1 MNLGKPILIFFLSAA
16 SLAHASSSCT
26 DYQRI
31 FGTLNLK
38 TKTWTTLRVVETT
51 ETICEEL
58 PVPTNANLK
67 VEIVKDSKKFRTTL
81 FRPLVRHWD
90 EPVKNGQWAGG
101 AVSIDE
107 TEINLLIPHWYKGST
122 LTISDKNGK
131 KLTEEKL

>member
-1 MNLGKPILIFFLSAA
+1 MIFRKHILIFFLSAT
-16 SLAHASSSCT
+16 SLAHANATCT
-26 DYQRI
+26 DFQRI

-38 TKTWTTLRVVETT
+38 TKTWKTLRVVETK

-67 VEIVKDSKKFRTTL
+67 VELIKDSKKFSTQI

-90 EPVKNGQWAGG
+90 EPAKNRKWTGG
-101 AVSIDE
+101 VVSIDE
-107 TEINLLIPHWYKGST
+107 TEINLLIPHWYKGSI

-131 KLTEEKL
+131 KLTEKKL